1 MDIKIKIDIKERSFS
16 TLNKNAKPVKP
27 KIKKELMEIKQFLMP
42 KIGVK
47 KPKLKTKSIDYVKRK
62 KIISEKYS
70 LGKKNSSIDF

>member
-1 MDIKIKIDIKERSFS
+1 
-16 TLNKNAKPVKP
+16 
-27 KIKKELMEIKQFLMP
+27 MEIKQFLMP